1 MFMVINVTSLIL
13 LSGGQCQLRG
23 SRERHERRRKV
34 TENENSSVIERNRR
48 KKTSSRLI
56 NSLAVSNERLKR
68 YRDRAAMSKHDWK
81 SWRPSNGSVQ
91 IITLS

>member
-1 MFMVINVTSLIL
+1 MVINVSSLIL
-13 LSGGQCQLRG
+13 LSDGQCQLRG
-23 SRERHERRRKV
+23 SRERHETRRKV
-34 TENENSSVIERNRR
+34 TENESSSVIERKRR

-56 NSLAVSNERLKR
+56 NSLTVSSEQLKR

-81 SWRPSNGSVQ
+81 SWHPSNGSVQ